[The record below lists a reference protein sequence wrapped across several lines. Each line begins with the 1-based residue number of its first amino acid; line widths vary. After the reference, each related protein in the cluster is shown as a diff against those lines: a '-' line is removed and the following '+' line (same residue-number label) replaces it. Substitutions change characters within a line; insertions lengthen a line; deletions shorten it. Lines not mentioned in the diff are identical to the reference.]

1 MMPLDRSKR
10 HENPVLPLSKGI
22 HPGLLLGNRY
32 QIVRQLGHGGFA
44 CTYLAEDTK
53 QLGQPCILKEFTP
66 LLPQTAYDDLQKA
79 EKLLEREADV
89 LYKLQHPQLPHY
101 RELFRVD
108 LDGGGYLFLVQD
120 YEPGQTYRSLLEARK
135 HQGLQFSEVEVCQ
148 LLLQI
153 LPVLGYIH
161 SMGVIYRDICPDNL
175 ILRSSDSL
183 PVLIDAG
190 INQVAATV
198 TSQLCKSA
206 ASKPASPVNLLE
218 KLSYSPYEQIQ
229 TGIVHP
235 HSDLYALA
243 ATMLVLLT
251 SKEPQELIDES
262 TLTWN
267 WQREVNLSPTLGAVL
282 DKMLLPKPSQ
292 RYQSASQVLQALS
305 GTPPAG
311 YDAGTRREE
320 DIETWGRG
328 DAKRGKLSTSLRQS
342 LPTTYEHSQ
351 TEPDAVSPTQ
361 PDDAA
366 IVSPKSASN
375 WPSTAGRI
383 LLVLL
388 VVFGAGSL
396 GWWFGNLLLQSR
408 QSIRPQ
414 DKTSIATKTPGST
427 PTSQYPPQ
435 EEARRQVLFNRAK
448 DLGINENFLFG
459 NQGLVN
465 QVFNRQ
471 HPAGTTTADWR
482 SQWDKTAD
490 TLLDALEKHL
500 SPEARR
506 QLGSY
511 TAESRD
517 RAKTEVNKQH
527 LSSRALYDLAN
538 ATFSQFFPELRGQ
551 NFLNQPSGQ
560 VWQGL
565 VADKVKAI
573 QAGALVEQMTFSPR
587 VMSKSVSNTLNPG
600 EGKAYAS
607 YFAKAQ
613 SIKLN
618 LRANPQVLIS
628 VYSPTGKTEI
638 LTDSSDRTW
647 SGKLPEQGFYE
658 FVVIST
664 ASEPVD
670 YQLNVTVKSRT
681 RLRRGV
687 PTRRRRSPTTV
698 VE

>member
-53 QLGQPCILKEFTP
+53 QLREPCILKEFTP
-66 LLPQTAYDDLQKA
+66 LLPQTVYDDLQKA
-79 EKLLEREADV
+79 EELLEREADV

-101 RELFRVD
+101 RELFRVN

-243 ATMLVLLT
+243 ATVLVLLT

-305 GTPPAG
+305 GTSIG
-311 YDAGTRREE
+311 GHKTETRREE
-320 DIETWGRG
+320 DIETQGRG
-328 DAKRGKLSTSLRQS
+328 DAERGREEDIGTRGRGDAERGKLSTSLRQS
-342 LPTTYEHSQ
+342 LPNTYEHSQ
-351 TEPDAVSPTQ
+351 TQPDAAASTQ

-375 WPSTAGRI
+375 WSSTVGKI

-396 GWWFGNLLLQSR
+396 GWWFGNLLLRSR

-427 PTSQYPPQ
+427 PTSQSPPQ
-435 EEARRQVLFNRAK
+435 QEARRQVLFNRAK

-465 QVFNRQ
+465 QVFYRQ
-471 HPAGTTTADWR
+471 HPAETTTADWR

-490 TLLDALEKHL
+490 TLLDTLDKHL

-538 ATFSQFFPELRGQ
+538 ATFSHLFPELRGQ
-551 NFLNQPSGQ
+551 NLLNQPSGQ

-573 QAGALVEQMTFSPR
+573 QAGTLVEQMTFSPR

-628 VYSPTGKTEI
+628 VYSPHRQNGNT
-638 LTDSSDRTW
+638 
-647 SGKLPEQGFYE
+647 Y
-658 FVVIST
+658 
-664 ASEPVD
+664 
-670 YQLNVTVKSRT
+670 
-681 RLRRGV
+681 RLK
-687 PTRRRRSPTTV
+687 RSHLV
-698 VE
+698 R

>member
-1 MMPLDRSKR
+1 MMPPNRSKR

-22 HPGLLLGNRY
+22 HPGILLGDRY
-32 QIVRQLGHGGFA
+32 QIVRQLGHDGFA

-53 QLGQPCILKEFTP
+53 KLREPCILKEFTP

-79 EKLLEREADV
+79 EELSKREADV

-101 RELFRVD
+101 RELFRVN

-120 YEPGQTYRSLLEARK
+120 YEPGQTYRSLLEDRK
-135 HQGLQFSEVEVCQ
+135 HQGLRFSEVEVCQ

-183 PVLIDAG
+183 PVLIDVG
-190 INQVAATV
+190 IKQVAVTV
-198 TSQLCKSA
+198 ASQLSKSVA
-206 ASKPASPVNLLE
+206 GKPSPVNLLE
-218 KLSYSPYEQIQ
+218 KLSYAPYEQIQ

-243 ATMLVLLT
+243 ATVLVLLT
-251 SKEPQELIDES
+251 SKEPQELIDEN

-305 GTPPAG
+305 GTPLG
-311 YDAGTRREE
+311 EDDVVGT
-320 DIETWGRG
+320 
-328 DAKRGKLSTSLRQS
+328 RQS
-342 LPTTYEHSQ
+342 LLTTYDHTQ
-351 TEPDAVSPTQ
+351 PQPDAAAPTQ
-361 PDDAA
+361 PRADTQPQPDAA
-366 IVSPKSASN
+366 AILSPKPTSN
-375 WPSTAGRI
+375 WSSIVGKI

-388 VVFGAGSL
+388 VIVGAGSL

-408 QSIRPQ
+408 QSTLRPQ
-414 DKTSIATKTPGST
+414 DQRSTATKTPGST

-435 EEARRQVLFNRAK
+435 EEAQRQVLFNRAK
-448 DLGINENFLFG
+448 NLGIDEDFLFG
-459 NQGLVN
+459 NRGLVN
-465 QVFNRQ
+465 QVFYSQ
-471 HPAGTTTADWR
+471 HPAGTKTANWR
-482 SQWDKTAD
+482 SQWYKTTD
-490 TLLDALEKHL
+490 TLLDTLDKHL
-500 SPEARR
+500 SPEARK

-538 ATFSQFFPELRGQ
+538 ATFSHLFPELRGQ

-565 VADKVKAI
+565 VADKVKAV
-573 QAGALVEQMTFSPR
+573 QAGTLVEQMTFSPR

-638 LTDSSDRTW
+638 LTDSSDRAW
-647 SGKLPEQGFYE
+647 SGKLSEQGFYE
-658 FVVIST
+658 FVVVST
-664 ASEPVD
+664 ASEPVN

-681 RLRRGV
+681 RLRRRGV
-687 PTRRRRSPTTV
+687 PTRRRHSPTTV